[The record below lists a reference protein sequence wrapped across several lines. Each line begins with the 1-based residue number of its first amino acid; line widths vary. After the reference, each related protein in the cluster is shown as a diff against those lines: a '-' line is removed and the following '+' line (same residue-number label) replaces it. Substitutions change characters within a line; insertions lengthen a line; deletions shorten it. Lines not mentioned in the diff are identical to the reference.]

1 MRKPISII
9 IIVALFLIGLYL
21 FSTNGCEEKK
31 HPSGRDT
38 IESFGDGRFQILG
51 PSDTK
56 SLYDG
61 EAQDMTKASIED
73 NVYKYKVK
81 GDLVYVIGQRGY
93 TIVNYRTGEINQYK
107 EINKFTLGDR
117 KIFKDMR

>member
-1 MRKPISII
+1 M
-9 IIVALFLIGLYL
+9 VLLLLGVWLFFLV
-21 FSTNGCEEKK
+21 GCEEKK

-38 IESFGDGRFQILG
+38 IESFGNGRYQIVGVVNKRVLVDLDRNIR
-51 PSDTK
+51 PSV
-56 SLYDG
+56 
-61 EAQDMTKASIED
+61 ED
-73 NVYKYKVK
+73 NVYKYKVR

-117 KIFKDMR
+117 KIFEDMR